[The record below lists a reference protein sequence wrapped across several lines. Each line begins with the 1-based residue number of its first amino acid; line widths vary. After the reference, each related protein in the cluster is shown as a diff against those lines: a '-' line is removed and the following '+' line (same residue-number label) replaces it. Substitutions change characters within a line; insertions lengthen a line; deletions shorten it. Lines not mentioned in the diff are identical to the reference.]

1 MSSERMA
8 RLAFGDPGWFDF
20 LAPLARPF
28 KAIAPILS
36 TAASFI
42 PIAGPLLSR
51 AIDYGAGL
59 VSEDAADL
67 SGSERD
73 GDDDTDVDIAEDV

>member
-1 MSSERMA
+1 MSSEQMA
-8 RLAFGDPGWFDF
+8 RYAFGNPGFFDW
-20 LAPLARPF
+20 LAPLAKPF

-42 PIAGPLLSR
+42 PIAGPLISK

-59 VSEDAADL
+59 VVEDAADL
-67 SGSERD
+67 NGADRS
-73 GDDDTDVDIAEDV
+73 GDDDTETDL

>member
-1 MSSERMA
+1 MA
-8 RLAFGDPGWFDF
+8 RYAFGDPGWFDF
-20 LAPLARPF
+20 LAPLAKPF

-42 PIAGPLLSR
+42 PIAGPLISK

-59 VSEDAADL
+59 VAEDAADL
-67 SGSERD
+67 NGGDRS
-73 GDDDTDVDIAEDV
+73 GDDDTDVDI